1 MRLGDLVEVDW
12 VDPSLFKS
20 NIGVVIDTSL
30 NHQDVV
36 EVITTSGLRAW
47 LSVFDLKVVCDA
59 N

>member
-1 MRLGDLVEVDW
+1 MKLGDLVEVDW

-30 NHQDVV
+30 SHQGAV

-47 LSVFDLKVVCDA
+47 LSMYDLKVVCDA

>member
-1 MRLGDLVEVDW
+1 VKLGDLVEVDW
-12 VDPSLFKS
+12 VDPGLFKS
-20 NIGVVIDTSL
+20 NVGVVVDTKL
-30 NHQDVV
+30 EQDVV

>member
-1 MRLGDLVEVDW
+1 MKLGDLVKVDW
-12 VDPSLFKS
+12 VDPNLFKS
-20 NIGVVIDTSL
+20 DVGVVVDTKL
-30 NHQDVV
+30 EQDVV